1 MHLFVRG
8 TSPES
13 SAGELDICSQGQAHM
28 DWTRWPPEVP
38 CSPHNSEVKPVWELY
53 SDVVCSECWRGAVS
67 LFINPDTPTGHP
79 AAYSAYAQHRCLL
92 LPSFGS
98 SSAGPRQQDGQLC
111 PSSSLGKKAGLY
123 QPKPP
128 AILQPVGSTS
138 SVGLSSWQHSRAQRS
153 STVFPWLVHKTDGG
167 ALTRPP
173 RFKRSDAGIT
183 RHQH

>member
-1 MHLFVRG
+1 M
-8 TSPES
+8 
-13 SAGELDICSQGQAHM
+13 CSQGQAHM

-53 SDVVCSECWRGAVS
+53 SDVMCSECWRGAVS

-123 QPKPP
+123 QPRPP